1 MPTKTKRVPSPAK
14 EPALSAAKPQGQ
26 TKSPGS
32 SRPPVPQPD
41 VKVGGKPDV
50 EADVM
55 PQAEGPAVPA
65 GLPQVPGSGSEPP
78 GVKKKSGGA
87 ELASQ
92 IVGGTSELGL
102 AHFARALEH
111 ENPHTSSQAARVIEE
126 VVLLKPE
133 LVAPHIERLV
143 RLLTSTNPRVVQASA
158 TTLPM
163 LTRIAPAKV
172 ARHLERLRGGYPTAS
187 EVAKEGM
194 VRIFVA
200 LCVASVAYQ
209 KRVIDVLE
217 SALASA
223 EPKTLLRWTELV
235 LPALKGEPHAQARS
249 VVEARLPEIPRPQAE
264 KIAEFLGI
272 RLRPSRP
279 A

>member
-1 MPTKTKRVPSPAK
+1 MPTKTKRVPSPPK

-26 TKSPGS
+26 TKSSAS

-41 VKVGGKPDV
+41 VEPDV
-50 EADVM
+50 KAITEA
-55 PQAEGPAVPA
+55 QADGPAGPA
-65 GLPQVPGSGSEPP
+65 GTPQVPGSASEPP
-78 GVKKKSGGA
+78 GGKKKSGGA
-87 ELASQ
+87 ELAAQ
-92 IVGGTSELGL
+92 IVAGTSELGL

-143 RLLTSTNPRVVQASA
+143 RLLSSTNPRVVQASA

-187 EVAKEGM
+187 DVAKEGM

-223 EPKTLLRWTELV
+223 EPKTLLRWAELV

-249 VVEARLPEIPRPQAE
+249 VVEGRLPEIPRPQAE
-264 KIAEFLGI
+264 KVAEFLGI

>member
-1 MPTKTKRVPSPAK
+1 MPTKTKSVPSPAK

-32 SRPPVPQPD
+32 SRPPVPQPE
-41 VKVGGKPDV
+41 VKP
-50 EADVM
+50 ADAL
-55 PQAEGPAVPA
+55 AEGAAGPA
-65 GLPQVPGSGSEPP
+65 GTPQVPGGASEPP
-78 GVKKKSGGA
+78 LGKKKSGGA
-87 ELASQ
+87 ELAAQ
-92 IVGGTSELGL
+92 IVAGTSELGL

-143 RLLTSTNPRVVQASA
+143 RLLASTNPRVVQASA
-158 TTLPM
+158 TTLPL

-187 EVAKEGM
+187 DVAKEGM

-217 SALASA
+217 GALASA
-223 EPKTLLRWTELV
+223 EPKTLLRWAELV

-249 VVEARLPEIPRPQAE
+249 VVEGRLPEIPRPQAE
-264 KIAEFLGI
+264 KIADFLGI

>member
-1 MPTKTKRVPSPAK
+1 MPTKTKSVPSPAK
-14 EPALSAAKPQGQ
+14 ESALSAAKPQGQ
-26 TKSPGS
+26 MKSSGS
-32 SRPPVPQPD
+32 SRPPPPPQPD
-41 VKVGGKPDV
+41 VKPDAKLDV
-50 EADVM
+50 EA
-55 PQAEGPAVPA
+55 QAEAAAPTSTP
-65 GLPQVPGSGSEPP
+65 PVPGTASEPP
-78 GVKKKSGGA
+78 GGKKKSGGA
-87 ELASQ
+87 ELAAQ
-92 IVGGTSELGL
+92 IVAGTSELGL

-143 RLLTSTNPRVVQASA
+143 RLLTSINPRVVQASA

-187 EVAKEGM
+187 DVAKEGM

-249 VVEARLPEIPRPQAE
+249 VVEGRLPEIPRPQAE

-279 A
+279 V